1 MCQQISEV
9 NSQMPAQE
17 EAINDDEFKKMYNFE
32 DQELKKQLGR
42 QRCCL
47 VIALL
52 LVGFM
57 AYTLLAQ
64 GHTLND
70 MKSIQHKLAAFG
82 GYNNHK
88 SVIHSPKLQP
98 LPEHQTAIK
107 MAPEHHNSHHQEPE
121 VHVQHHEKKEI
132 IHDTTVV
139 YKSNKK
145 AQHEIKNE
153 NDKIKQLKALE

>member
-1 MCQQISEV
+1 
-9 NSQMPAQE
+9 
-17 EAINDDEFKKMYNFE
+17 MYNFE

-64 GHTLND
+64 GNSLHD
-70 MKSIQHKLAAFG
+70 MKNIQRKITAFG
-82 GYNNHK
+82 GHNTHLP
-88 SVIHSPKLQP
+88 VDPK
-98 LPEHQTAIK
+98 HVADHDSDIK
-107 MAPEHHNSHHQEPE
+107 MTPEHHHKPG
-121 VHVQHHEKKEI
+121 VHVQPHEKKEI
-132 IHDTTVV
+132 IHDTTIV

-145 AQHEIKNE
+145 AQHEINNE
-153 NDKIKQLKALE
+153 NDRINYLKEKELKEK